1 MSFFLNTLSTV
12 LAAGITAALGFLF
25 RDRIRKAFLGKRLYP
40 KEMIPCILVKGE
52 ALCNCEGQKIFLVTV
67 ENTGSIPIADI
78 QFFIARNSIK
88 RNSLIISYIDVPI
101 SYRSNW
107 SNDGNG
113 ERMQLE
119 IPSNRLIGYG
129 DDNYRLFVQFS
140 GTDGTVYRTTYY
152 LLENKT
158 LQKQITIRAAKPLP
172 KRTIKA
178 NDAGTISSLQRKYSL
193 DLSVG

>member
-52 ALCNCEGQKIFLVTV
+52 ALCNCEGQEIFLVTV

-78 QFFIARNSIK
+78 QFFIARNSI
-88 RNSLIISYIDVPI
+88 DVPI

-107 SNDGNG
+107 SNDGDR

-178 NDAGTISSLQRKYSL
+178 NDAGTISSLQHKYSL
-193 DLSVG
+193 DLSLG